1 MKARMKLALGV
12 AFAAA
17 AVLVASQSVNL
28 GAGVTDRPQKLE
40 IPTPCYTAS
49 EVELLMKANS
59 WSEQE
64 AKTILDLACEYS
76 AKPK

>member
-1 MKARMKLALGV
+1 MKARIKLALGV

-17 AVLVASQSVNL
+17 AVMAASNSSNL
-28 GAGVTDRPQKLE
+28 GANIVNHPKKQE
-40 IPTPCYTAS
+40 IPAPCYTMS

-64 AKTILDLACEYS
+64 AKTILDLACQYS
-76 AKPK
+76 GRPK

>member
-1 MKARMKLALGV
+1 MKARIKLALGV

-17 AVLVASQSVNL
+17 AVMAVSRSANL
-28 GAGVTDRPQKLE
+28 GANVVNSPKKQE
-40 IPTPCYTAS
+40 IPTPCYTMS
-49 EVELLMKANS
+49 EVELLMKANG

-76 AKPK
+76 SRPK